1 MSHRQLLL
9 SWILIYLATAVG
21 CEWRSEPDNKLVL
34 ATTTSARDSGLLDAI
49 LPGFENTTGIE
60 VEVIAVGTGQAL
72 KLGRRGDADILLTH
86 APAAENKFVADGYA
100 DQRHIIMS
108 NDFLL
113 AGPEPDPAS
122 VKNTPRI
129 AEAMQKMVEQEL
141 LFISRGDESG
151 THLREQQAWRDSGIS
166 PDGAWYIEAGSGMA
180 ATLRMASE
188 MQAYTLCDRG
198 TFLAQQANLDLEIL
212 CQHDPTMKNEYAA
225 MIVSRAKHP
234 HVNYR
239 AAQQLVDFLT
249 SHDIQEVI
257 GKFGI
262 AQYGTPLFVPA
273 GHDSLKEPTRP

>member
-9 SWILIYLATAVG
+9 GWISIYLATAVG
-21 CEWRSEPDNKLVL
+21 CEWSPEQDNKLVL

-49 LPGFENTTGIE
+49 LPSFENKTGIE

-72 KLGRRGDADILLTH
+72 TLGRRGDTDILLTH

-113 AGPEPDPAS
+113 SGPEADPAS
-122 VKNTPRI
+122 IRDTPHIRDAMRQI
-129 AEAMQKMVEQEL
+129 AKQEAP
-141 LFISRGDESG
+141 FISRGDQSG
-151 THLREQQAWRDSGIS
+151 THLREQQAWRDCGIS
-166 PDGAWYIEAGSGMA
+166 PEGAWYIEAGSGMA

-188 MQAYTLCDRG
+188 LQAYTLCDRG
-198 TFLAQQANLDLEIL
+198 TFLAQRENLKLAIL
-212 CQHDPTMKNEYAA
+212 CQHDPNMENEYAA

-234 HVNYR
+234 HVNFR
-239 AAQQLVDFLT
+239 AAQQFVDFLT
-249 SHDIQEVI
+249 SPDIQEVI

-262 AQYGTPLFVPA
+262 TQYGTPLFVPT
-273 GHDSLKEPTRP
+273 GHDSLKELTRP